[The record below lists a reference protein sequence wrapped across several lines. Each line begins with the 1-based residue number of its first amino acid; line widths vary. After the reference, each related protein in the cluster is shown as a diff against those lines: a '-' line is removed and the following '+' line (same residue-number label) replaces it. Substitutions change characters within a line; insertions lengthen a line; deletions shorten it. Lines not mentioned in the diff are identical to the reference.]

1 MKGLCGWIGFDTDER
16 HHQDL
21 IERMAEAL
29 APGER
34 PPVAW
39 RGRHNHAVAVVT
51 QDSDIHQTP
60 QAIFAIDGYPFW
72 MEAALSRLAAQE
84 GHAAALAAA
93 YAQHGNDFL
102 KSLHGS
108 FALAIVLPEA
118 REAIVAVDRMGI
130 RPLAYSLRGGCL
142 VFGSTTD
149 SVGTHP
155 IVDHRL
161 DPQSILDY
169 LHFNMVPSPRTIYG
183 SQNKLEPAQVLHYRN
198 GQTRT
203 EYYWQP
209 HFFEGGSTRAADLA
223 AELKDLLRSA
233 VGRLDPDCRAGAF
246 LSGGLDSSTVSGIL
260 SEICRPAAHTYSI
273 GFQAE
278 GYDEI
283 AYARIAARHFHTV
296 AHEYYV
302 TPEDVA
308 LAVPMIARRYDE
320 PFGNSSAIPVYYCAR
335 LARQDGK
342 SLLLA
347 GDGGDELFAGNPHY
361 GKQKVFELYMK
372 IPRVIR
378 TGLLEPAINS
388 MPRVDRMPLLKK
400 VHSYIRQANI
410 PLPDRLETYNM
421 LHLAPLEDIFEP
433 EFLTAVDSQRPLRL
447 MREVYS
453 RAGADSPI
461 DRMLFLDWKF
471 TLADN
476 DLRKVNRMCEA
487 AGIEVRYPMLD
498 QELVEFS
505 TRVPPSL
512 KLKGFTLRHF
522 YKQALRDYL
531 PAEIIRKRKHGFG
544 LPFGVWLRS
553 SPQLQE
559 LMRASMERFR
569 QRGYLRPGFV
579 DRMVREHEA
588 SHAGFYGSM
597 LWTLMMLELWLEA
610 HPAPAQA
617 R

>member
-1 MKGLCGWIGFDTDER
+1 MTGLCGWIGFGTDGW

-21 IERMAEAL
+21 IERMAGAL
-29 APGER
+29 TPGEE
-34 PPVAW
+34 PVIVW
-39 RGRHNHAVAVVT
+39 RGRHDHAVAVVGRN
-51 QDSDIHQTP
+51 SGLHQNP
-60 QAIFAIDGYPFW
+60 HSIFAIDGHPLW
-72 MEAALSRLAAQE
+72 TDAALARLAAQE

-102 KSLHGS
+102 KLLQGS
-108 FALAIVLPEA
+108 FALAILHPEA
-118 REAIVAVDRMGI
+118 REAVIAVDRMGI
-130 RPLAYSLRGGCL
+130 RPLAYALRDGCL

-149 SVGTHP
+149 SVGMHP
-155 IVDHRL
+155 LVDHRI

-169 LHFNMVPSPRTIYG
+169 LYFNMVPSPRTIYS
-183 SQNKLEPAQVLHYRN
+183 SQNKLEPAQMLHYRR
-198 GQTRT
+198 GQLQT
-203 EYYWQP
+203 EYYWRP
-209 HFFEGGSTRAADLA
+209 HFFEGGSARAADLA

-233 VGRLDPDCRAGAF
+233 VERLDPDCRAGAF

-260 SEICRPAAHTYSI
+260 SKVCPPAAHTYSI
-273 GFQAE
+273 GFEAE

-308 LAVPMIARRYDE
+308 IAVPLIARRYDE

-335 LARQDGK
+335 LAQQDGR

-347 GDGGDELFAGNPHY
+347 GDGGDEIFAGNPHY
-361 GKQKVFELYMK
+361 GKQKVFELYSA
-372 IPRVIR
+372 IPRAVR
-378 TGLLEPAINS
+378 GGLLEPAVNS
-388 MPRVDRMPLLKK
+388 IPRVERIPLLKK
-400 VHSYIRQANI
+400 VHSYIRQAKI
-410 PLPDRLETYNM
+410 PLPDRLESYNM

-433 EFLTAVDSQRPLRL
+433 EFLGTVDPQRPLRQ
-447 MREVYS
+447 MREVYA
-453 RAGADSPI
+453 RAGTESAIDS
-461 DRMLFLDWKF
+461 MLFLDWKF

-487 AGIEVRYPMLD
+487 VGIEVRYPMLD

-553 SPQLQE
+553 SPRLQE
-559 LMRASMERFR
+559 LMRASMESFR

-588 SHAGFYGSM
+588 NHAGFYGSM

-610 HPAPAQA
+610 HPPPAQL

>member
-1 MKGLCGWIGFDTDER
+1 MTVFCGWIGFGTDGQNHR
-16 HHQDL
+16 DL
-21 IERMAEAL
+21 IERMAGAL
-29 APGER
+29 VPGEQA
-34 PPVAW
+34 PVHW
-39 RGRHNHAVAVVT
+39 RGSHDHAIAVVGRS
-51 QDSDIHQTP
+51 SDLHQN
-60 QAIFAIDGYPFW
+60 QHALFAIDGHPLW
-72 MEAALSRLAAQE
+72 ADAALAGLATRA

-102 KSLHGS
+102 KSLQGS
-108 FALAIVLPEA
+108 FALAILHPEA
-118 REAIVAVDRMGI
+118 REALVAVDRMGM
-130 RPLAYSLRGGCL
+130 RPLAYALRDGCL

-149 SVGTHP
+149 SIGAHP
-155 IVDHRL
+155 LVEHHL
-161 DPQSILDY
+161 NPQSILDY
-169 LHFNMVPSPRTIYG
+169 LYFNMVPSPGTIYS
-183 SQNKLEPAQVLHYRN
+183 SQNKLEPAQMLHYRR
-198 GQTRT
+198 GRVRT

-209 HFFEGGSTRAADLA
+209 HFFEGKSPRTRDLA
-223 AELKDLLRSA
+223 AELRERLRSA
-233 VGRLDPDCRAGAF
+233 VKRHDPDCRAGAF

-260 SEICRPAAHTYSI
+260 SEVCPPAAHTYSI
-273 GFQAE
+273 GFEAE

-308 LAVPMIARRYDE
+308 AAVPLIARLYDE

-335 LARQDGK
+335 LAQQDGRA
-342 SLLLA
+342 LLLA

-361 GKQKVFELYMK
+361 GKQKVFELYST
-372 IPRVIR
+372 IPRAIR
-378 TGLLEPAINS
+378 GGLLEPALYSI
-388 MPRVDRMPLLKK
+388 PRVDRIPLLKK
-400 VHSYIRQANI
+400 VHSYIRQASI

-433 EFLTAVDSQRPLRL
+433 EFLGAVDPQRPLRL
-447 MREVYS
+447 MREVYA

-505 TRVPPSL
+505 TRVPPAL

-531 PAEIIRKRKHGFG
+531 PREIIRKRKHGFG

-553 SPQLQE
+553 SPRLQE

-588 SHAGFYGSM
+588 NHAGFYGSM

-610 HPAPAQA
+610 HPPPAQ
-617 R
+617 RK